1 MKKVLFIDYFF
12 PPLAADWRGTAL
24 CKLLPDL
31 GWQPIVIS
39 ADESVRYD
47 KDYDLLKEV
56 PDQLEVHRV
65 RHREPP
71 KVWIYLRRKLRIT
84 ADFPDYYKTW
94 FSPAYR
100 EAKRILRQDD
110 VHLIYSASPTFTTA
124 FVAMKLKKEFR
135 IPWVADFLDGWA
147 VNDFLNFELEEGVR
161 EPLRSLFRLRVK
173 RAERNIL
180 EAVDEM
186 LVTSWHT
193 KQRMCE
199 LHGVS
204 EKKIGVVTEGY
215 DESVFQGLKP
225 RALYP
230 DKLTITFLGSY
241 YTHYRE
247 LILRFLKVVDQVDQ
261 HAEAVFVGR
270 AAARVHEM
278 SMANATC
285 ILHVPRVK
293 ALEFGLGSNFLFVV
307 MPSFA
312 KWIAMKTFDYL
323 RLGVPILAL
332 VPEDGDVAKII
343 REAKAGF
350 ILSYDEESLRKQ
362 LRDIFDSWRKGEL
375 KDFQPNSEYIK
386 QYERKNLA
394 QRIVSIFNEA
404 TERTTL

>member
-12 PPLAADWRGTAL
+12 PPLAADWRGTAF

-31 GWQPIVIS
+31 GWQPIVVS
-39 ADESVRYD
+39 ADESVSYD
-47 KDYDLLKEV
+47 KDYDLLKEI
-56 PDQLEVHRV
+56 PSQLEVHRV

-71 KVWIYLRRKLRIT
+71 GVWNYFRHKLRIA

-94 FSPAYR
+94 YSPAYR
-100 EAKRILRQDD
+100 EAKSILRQDD

-124 FVAMKLKKEFR
+124 FVAMKLKKELG

-147 VNDFLNFELEEGVR
+147 VSDFLNFELEQGVR

-180 EAVDEM
+180 ESVDKM

-199 LHGVS
+199 LHGVG
-204 EKKIGVVTEGY
+204 EKKIEVITEGY
-215 DESVFQGLKP
+215 DESVFKGLKP

-230 DKLTITFLGSY
+230 DRLTVTFLGSY
-241 YTHYRE
+241 YAHFGE
-247 LILRFLKVVDQVDQ
+247 LVLRFLKVVNRVDRD
-261 HAEAVFVGR
+261 AEVVFVGR
-270 AAARVHEM
+270 AAARVHDM
-278 SMANATC
+278 NMANATC

-293 ALEFGLGSNFLFVV
+293 ALEFGLGSNFLFVI
-307 MPSFA
+307 MPSFG

-323 RLGVPILAL
+323 RLGKPILAL
-332 VPEDGDVAKII
+332 VPEDGDVAKIV

-350 ILSYDEESLRKQ
+350 ILSYDEETLKQQ
-362 LRDIFDSWRKGEL
+362 LRDIFDSWRRGEL
-375 KDFQPNSEYIK
+375 KGFQPDWEYIK
-386 QYERKNLA
+386 QYERKNLT
-394 QRIVSIFNEA
+394 QRLVGIFNEA
-404 TERTTL
+404 SR